1 MQHIT
6 VEFAMAAFERL
17 AHIAKELRSA
27 RQNAERLSSS
37 KRRKD
42 AMGQSLSL
50 SANAEQLAEHE
61 EAVRDMLST
70 IFDQV

>member
-1 MQHIT
+1 VLT
-6 VEFAMAAFERL
+6 T
-17 AHIAKELRSA
+17 AHVSASQVLTTAPALRSP
-27 RQNAERLSSS
+27 
-37 KRRKD
+37 
-42 AMGQSLSL
+42 QSLSL

>member
-1 MQHIT
+1 MPWARCVPNTALPGYMQS
-6 VEFAMAAFERL
+6 
-17 AHIAKELRSA
+17 AHHGACECLPSA
-27 RQNAERLSSS
+27 HHGACPTPP
-37 KRRKD
+37 
-42 AMGQSLSL
+42 QSLSL